1 MLGLKETSICTHT
14 HTHTQTSTFILFS
27 YTPVEACFAP
37 QSKKWIDNYLMS
49 LKQWICYR
57 VGLRLN
63 VQ

>member
-1 MLGLKETSICTHT
+1 MLGLKETSICT

-49 LKQWICYR
+49 LKQ
-57 VGLRLN
+57 
-63 VQ
+63 